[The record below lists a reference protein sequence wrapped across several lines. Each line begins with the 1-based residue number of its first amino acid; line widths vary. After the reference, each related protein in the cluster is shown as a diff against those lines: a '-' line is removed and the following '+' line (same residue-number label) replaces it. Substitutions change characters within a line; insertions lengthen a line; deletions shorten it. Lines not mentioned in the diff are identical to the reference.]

1 VAWGFK
7 SLFENGVFAHLA
19 AEAQVSLTILDQSSR
34 RNRNFADC
42 PYAFV
47 NPQDVYLPDVSYQNA
62 TSDIIIRALPVAE
75 SVREIELPVWDS
87 SGSIENLEGPFTGE
101 ILGPI
106 SNRLSLASND
116 RALVGD
122 PQLLRSIGNKASMTE
137 DEATPVAEPG
147 GARSAR
153 RYTSPPSC
161 PSTPMPE
168 ERNTVRPTT
177 ESRHAFT
184 YVEGYVPWED
194 IAIFLNM
201 LRIPDVSDSQINVRQ
216 PKDPPGYRKLDKAQD
231 RAILRSSTCDR
242 DDTQGKFCTSKQR
255 SNGPASQFALERL
268 TGSIQHPRAIKSCS
282 ASTFGQEPC
291 QSHTHFKCFIES
303 RASITSPSYG
313 SQSSVPTG
321 SSSVTTIAQSAATG
335 TNSLSCMICHKSFSR
350 PCELTYVI

>member
-1 VAWGFK
+1 LKTG
-7 SLFENGVFAHLA
+7 SPPHLA
-19 AEAQVSLTILDQSSR
+19 AEAQVSFTILDQSSR

-47 NPQDVYLPDVSYQNA
+47 NPQDVYLPDISYQNA
-62 TSDIIIRALPVAE
+62 TSDIITRALPVAE
-75 SVREIELPVWDS
+75 SVREIELPVSDS
-87 SGSIENLEGPFTGE
+87 SGNIENLEKPFTEE

-122 PQLLRSIGNKASMTE
+122 PQLLRSIGNKASMAE
-137 DEATPVAEPG
+137 DEAIPVAEPG

-161 PSTPMPE
+161 PPTPMPE
-168 ERNTVRPTT
+168 ERNTVQSLVSIT
-177 ESRHAFT
+177 ESRDALK
-184 YVEGYVPWED
+184 YVEGCIPWED
-194 IAIFLNM
+194 ITIFLKT
-201 LRIPDVSDSQINVRQ
+201 LRIPDVSDSQINIRQ
-216 PKDPPGYRKLDKAQD
+216 PKDPPGYRKLDKVQD

-242 DDTQGKFCTSKQR
+242 DDTQGKLRTSKQR
-255 SNGPASQFALERL
+255 CNGLASQFVLERF
-268 TGSIQHPRAIKSCS
+268 TGSIQHPHATKSYS

-291 QSHTHFKCFIES
+291 QSHTHSNCFIES
-303 RASITSPSYG
+303 EASIPSPSYG

-321 SSSVTTIAQSAATG
+321 SSSVSTTAQSVATD
-335 TNSLSCMICHKSFSR
+335 TDSLSCVICHKSFAR